1 MDGGSAPVW
10 SPLWAGGWRG
20 HSPGIAGVR
29 AGKGQ
34 EELSPYAMRPCSGE
48 GSWSCST
55 ALSSCCASVSPSHPT
70 VGQHL
75 HAVQRDVQCYS
86 YPHQHSP
93 HPQGHHL
100 WVMLGLGNPTVSLS
114 IGLGPA
120 RRPGHTPIELHWWG
134 LSHLGGCVWPKSIPA
149 LTQGRGRRAKSRTW
163 TACLLFAVKLQ
174 ANPEQSSWQGLCEPT
189 GSMRHRA
196 LAQGQGWAR

>member
-10 SPLWAGGWRG
+10 SPLWAAGGWRG

-34 EELSPYAMRPCSGE
+34 EELSPCARHPCSGE

-70 VGQHL
+70 VGQRL

-86 YPHQHSP
+86 YPHQHAP

-100 WVMLGLGNPTVSLS
+100 WVMLSA
-114 IGLGPA
+114 A
-120 RRPGHTPIELHWWG
+120 RSEAGTWESHCVPIYRPGGCKASRPHTYRAPLVGAEPSLG
-134 LSHLGGCVWPKSIPA
+134 LCVAKIHPGPHSGLWQEGKVPHLDSLFVICSQIAG
-149 LTQGRGRRAKSRTW
+149 KSR
-163 TACLLFAVKLQ
+163 AELMAGFV
-174 ANPEQSSWQGLCEPT
+174 
-189 GSMRHRA
+189 
-196 LAQGQGWAR
+196 